1 MKSVSPRIRFHPP
14 LEGED
19 RSRMTMSDRGGVI
32 LSVTV
37 HPTPSRIPLRAMLAD
52 PPSPGE
58 DGTPALATVQPDPI
72 VP

>member
-1 MKSVSPRIRFHPP
+1 MKSVSPRIRFNPA
-14 LEGED
+14 LEKA
-19 RSRMTMSDRGGVI
+19 
-32 LSVTV
+32 
-37 HPTPSRIPLRAMLAD
+37 SRIPLPAMLAD